1 MKTTIALGDTVT
13 FDPLDWN
20 PIKVEL
26 PDGYYRV
33 WSGALKP
40 GDLYLNMVLI
50 RDGITQWEPCDEIP
64 MRPIPGSQLSYRQI
78 PGCIVRHGT
87 PVDKTCE
94 RCQAEPAVQGE
105 RFCDYCREIIKQK
118 IRKTH

>member
-33 WSGALKP
+33 WSGAAKP
-40 GDLYLNMVLI
+40 GDLYLNMILI
-50 RDGITQWEPCDEIP
+50 RDEIVQWEPREDAILVEHCLQTIQVP
-64 MRPIPGSQLSYRQI
+64 VCVIRL
-78 PGCIVRHGT
+78 GT
-87 PVDKTCE
+87 PVDKACE
-94 RCQAEPAVQGE
+94 RCEAEPAVRGE